1 MMQHLSLYSID
12 KKVINNSLR
21 QCNEIIS
28 FKSDNKLKTMA
39 LAIAKHA
46 KHKEKEKQMLFD
58 AFMYVQFV
66 KISERGWRDVKI
78 WLNTRT
84 AATLE
89 NRFEIKMLVV
99 LVCVNLCK

>member
-12 KKVINNSLR
+12 KKVINNSFQ
-21 QCNEIIS
+21 QCDEIIS

-58 AFMYVQFV
+58 AFMYVHFV

-78 WLNTRT
+78 RLNTRI

-89 NRFEIKMLVV
+89 NRFEI
-99 LVCVNLCK
+99 